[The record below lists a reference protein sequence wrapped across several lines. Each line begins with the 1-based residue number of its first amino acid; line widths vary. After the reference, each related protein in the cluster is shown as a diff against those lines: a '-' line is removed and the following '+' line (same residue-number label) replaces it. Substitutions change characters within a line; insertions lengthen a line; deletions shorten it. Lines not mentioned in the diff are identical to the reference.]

1 MLLPLQGAPSLCLGK
16 PRALPWAKCFWA
28 LAFPSAADFQFSPR
42 MLIVSTSAADF
53 QFSPRMLMQQLMAFD
68 FLFDH

>member
-42 MLIVSTSAADF
+42 ML
-53 QFSPRMLMQQLMAFD
+53 MQQLMAFD